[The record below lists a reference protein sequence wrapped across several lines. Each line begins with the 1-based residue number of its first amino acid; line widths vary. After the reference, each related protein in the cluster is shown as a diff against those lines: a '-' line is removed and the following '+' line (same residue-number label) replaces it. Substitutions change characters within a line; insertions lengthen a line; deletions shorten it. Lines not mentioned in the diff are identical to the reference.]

1 MRLTHLDAENP
12 AWYELRRDRVTASVA
27 GGLCGYSKFKKSR
40 KACWMSFR
48 DNKHRNV
55 PPTPA
60 MVYGIYNEPVA
71 LEWFVSHMG
80 LQDAEV
86 DTSSIFLSDKYQW
99 LAATPDAYVELEGER
114 FVVEIKC
121 PLSQSW
127 EDHYDAPTDYLIQLL
142 VQMHCA
148 DVPFGYLVW
157 MKTPPE
163 ILAGATPIFRVVKV
177 FYDEELF
184 DELVCQHLHPAYHF
198 KHDPNVPYVEHRI
211 SKDTHSHYVR
221 RRMSA
226 TRVA

>member
-1 MRLTHLDAENP
+1 MRLTYLDAENP
-12 AWYELRRDRVTASVA
+12 AWYEFRRNRITASVA
-27 GGLCGYSKFKKSR
+27 GGLCGYSKYKKSR

-48 DNKHRNV
+48 NNKHRDV

-80 LQDAEV
+80 LQDAQV
-86 DTSSIFLSDKYQW
+86 DASSMFVSDKYQW

-127 EDHYDAPTDYLIQLL
+127 EDHYDVPVDYLIQLL

-148 DVPFGYLVW
+148 NVEYGYLVW
-157 MKTPPE
+157 MRTPPE
-163 ILAGATPIFRVVKV
+163 ILAGSSPIFRVIKV
-177 FYDEELF
+177 HYDEELF
-184 DELVCQHLHPAYHF
+184 DELVCHHLHPAYLF
-198 KHDPNVPYVEHRI
+198 KNDPAILYVEYKLSGNTQPH
-211 SKDTHSHYVR
+211 HVR